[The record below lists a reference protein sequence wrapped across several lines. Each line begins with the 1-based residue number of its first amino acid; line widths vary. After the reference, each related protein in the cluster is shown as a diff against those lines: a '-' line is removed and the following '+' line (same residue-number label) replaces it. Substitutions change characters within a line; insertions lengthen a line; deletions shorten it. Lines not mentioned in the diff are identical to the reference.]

1 MIDNAAM
8 TKLIFDIFDFE
19 SRKLETSELLL
30 RFGEELKLIF
40 GIDRVEAK
48 LLEKGVALSPAE
60 EYAAN
65 TMKQTI
71 DNRLSDY
78 SSFKELADLAR
89 AGYKSC
95 AILPVVANSRSI
107 CVIKLISKQEE
118 KFDKNVANAL
128 LISTMVVGSQVSWRS
143 EQEKSINLA
152 KYFDAA
158 FNSMMPQ
165 LLMDIGGGIIKA
177 NKSMLMLLNANSTEI
192 LGKNVRSFFEI
203 DAAAIG
209 ALKKGGA
216 AETRLVGKGERR
228 FKVSSGEVN
237 DKMLH
242 VTFYETTQL
251 REMEE
256 RAKLLSFSNYESLL
270 MLDPKMNIVWASD
283 NVEKV
288 TRLQKNGIIGRQL
301 LDMVVDRE
309 RLVSGIKK
317 MGNGI
322 YTDSARVNIG
332 NGVFQDLKLSLFAN
346 QMYGLSCIVVNNS
359 LESSFRSI
367 ERNFDELVK
376 LSGDAI
382 VFLDQLGYVQ
392 RLNKSAEN
400 LFGYREQELVGGPA
414 TMLYATKEGQEAF
427 VRSLSIAKQDTTVGN
442 VYAVMKGRKPDAFI
456 PCDTSIKGMTDQDG
470 KPVGYVV
477 VYRELLTKR
486 ALEETQDAL
495 DEKEKLIDK
504 VEAESDLK
512 TQFIYNI
519 SHDLKTP
526 ITNIKGFS
534 TLLYNGTLGEVNE
547 EQKGY
552 VKIIIDESDRLMEL
566 IKQILDVAKLSS
578 GKIKLELQPIDFR
591 KLGDNPSIKAL
602 EEVAAGKGVLFSWN
616 VDYDVGEVNMDPNR
630 IMQVIINLIGNAIK
644 FTDHGSITINI
655 FKKGKSVR
663 VEVKDTGI
671 GIGREDQRKLFRKF
685 YQVHRK
691 DLTMQER
698 SGTGLGLSIV
708 KEIVSLHKGRLGVNS
723 EPGKGSTFWFTI
735 PLDIKKKKPKEQ
747 KEQAQPEENKEQQ
760 G

>member
-19 SRKLETSELLL
+19 GRKLENQELLL

-40 GIDRVEAK
+40 GIERVETK
-48 LLEKGVALSPAE
+48 LLEKGAALSPAE
-60 EYAAN
+60 EYAAT
-65 TMKQTI
+65 TMKQVI
-71 DNRLSDY
+71 DNRLSNY
-78 SSFKELADLAR
+78 SSFKELADFEK

-95 AILPVVANSRSI
+95 AILPVVANGRSI

-128 LISTMVVGSQVSWRS
+128 LISTMIVGSQVSLRT

-152 KYFDAA
+152 RYFDAS
-158 FNSMMPQ
+158 FNSIIPQ
-165 LLMDIGGGIIKA
+165 FLIDANGGIIKA
-177 NKSMLMLLNANSTEI
+177 NKSMMMSLGANSMDI
-192 LGKNVRSFFEI
+192 VGKNVKMFFEI
-203 DAAAIG
+203 DAAAINV
-209 ALKKGGA
+209 LKKGTV
-216 AETRLVGKGERR
+216 AETKIVGKSERR
-228 FKVSSGEVN
+228 FKVSSTEVN
-237 DKMLH
+237 DKILH
-242 VTFYETTQL
+242 ATFYETTQL
-251 REMEE
+251 KEMEE
-256 RAKLLSFSNYESLL
+256 RAKLLSFSSYESML

-288 TRLQKNGIIGRQL
+288 MRAQKNSILGRPL

-317 MGNGI
+317 MGSGI
-322 YTDSARVNIG
+322 YTDSARFNMG

-346 QMYGLSCIVVNNS
+346 EMYGLSCIVVNNS

-414 TMLYATKEGQEAF
+414 TMLYATKQDQDNF
-427 VRSLSIAKQDTTVGN
+427 VRSLSIAKQDTTIGN
-442 VYAVMKGRKPDAFI
+442 VFAVMKGRKTEEFI
-456 PCDTSIKGMTDQDG
+456 PCDTSIKSMTDQEG
-470 KPVGYVV
+470 KPMGYVV
-477 VYRELLTKR
+477 VYKELLTKR
-486 ALEETQDAL
+486 ELEETRDAL
-495 DEKEKLIDK
+495 EEKEKLIDK

-534 TLLYNGTLGEVNE
+534 TLLHNGTLGDINE

-616 VDYDVGEVNMDPNR
+616 VQYDVGEVNMDPNR

-644 FTDHGSITINI
+644 FTDHGSISINI

-735 PLDIKKKKPKEQ
+735 PLDIKKKKSKEQ
-747 KEQAQPEENKEQQ
+747 KEQAPQPEEIKE
-760 G
+760 

>member
-19 SRKLETSELLL
+19 GRKLENSELLL

-40 GIDRVEAK
+40 GIDKVETKILDKSA
-48 LLEKGVALSPAE
+48 ALSPAE
-60 EYAAN
+60 EYVAN
-65 TMKQTI
+65 TMKQMI

-78 SSFKELADLAR
+78 SSFKELADLAK

-95 AILPVVANSRSI
+95 AIIPVVANGKSI
-107 CVIKLISKQEE
+107 CAIKLLSKQEE
-118 KFDKNVANAL
+118 KFEKNVANAL
-128 LISTMVVGSQVSWRS
+128 LISAMIVGSQVSWRA
-143 EQEKSINLA
+143 EQEKSVNLA

-158 FNSMMPQ
+158 FNSVVPQ
-165 LLMDIGGGIIKA
+165 FLIDTNGAIIKA
-177 NKSMLMLLNANSTEI
+177 NKSMLMSLSANSMDI
-192 LGKNVRSFFEI
+192 VGKNVKAFFEI
-203 DAAAIG
+203 DAPAIN
-209 ALKKGGA
+209 ALRRGGA
-216 AETRLVGKGERR
+216 AETRRVGKAERR
-228 FKVSSGEVN
+228 FKVSASEVN
-237 DKMLH
+237 EKIVH

-251 REMEE
+251 KEMEE
-256 RAKLLSFSNYESLL
+256 RAKLLSFSSYESLL

-283 NVEKV
+283 NVDKV
-288 TRLQKNGIIGRQL
+288 MRSQKNSIMGRQL

-309 RLVSGIKK
+309 RLVAGIKK
-317 MGNGI
+317 MGSGV
-322 YTDSARVNIG
+322 YTDSARMNMG
-332 NGVFQDLKLSLFAN
+332 NGVFQDLKLSIFAN
-346 QMYGLSCIVVNNS
+346 EMYGLSCIVVNNS

-367 ERNFDELVK
+367 ERNFDELVR

-414 TMLYATKEGQEAF
+414 TMLYSTKQDQDTF
-427 VRSLSIAKQDTTVGN
+427 VRSLSIAKQDTTIGN
-442 VYAVMKGRKPDAFI
+442 IYAVMKGRKPDAFI
-456 PCDTSIKGMTDQDG
+456 PCDTSIKSMIDQDG
-470 KPVGYVV
+470 KPAGYVV
-477 VYRELLTKR
+477 VYKELLTKR
-486 ALEETQDAL
+486 DLEETHDALEER
-495 DEKEKLIDK
+495 EKLIEK

-616 VDYDVGEVNMDPNR
+616 VQYDVGEVNMDPNR
-630 IMQVIINLIGNAIK
+630 IMQVLINLIGNAIK

-691 DLTMQER
+691 ELTMQER

-735 PLDIKKKKPKEQ
+735 PLDIKKKKPKEP
-747 KEQAQPEENKEQQ
+747 KEPQQPVEEIKE
-760 G
+760 